1 MQMQALQPEFP
12 EQQNLNLAPQMVCHL
27 KEAGL
32 EAGEGN
38 SNLEVQLLPRIY
50 RQSFILVW
58 LSKLV
63 LQEHVN
69 VLACLRNF
77 PLHDFP
83 CSCVN
88 CWQQ

>member
-1 MQMQALQPEFP
+1 MQALQQDFP
-12 EQQNLNLAPQMVCHL
+12 EPQKLYLALQLVCHL

-32 EAGEGN
+32 ESGESN

-63 LQEHVN
+63 LQEHAN
-69 VLACLRNF
+69 PQAC
-77 PLHDFP
+77 LHDFP
-83 CSCVN
+83 CSCEY
-88 CWQQ
+88 C